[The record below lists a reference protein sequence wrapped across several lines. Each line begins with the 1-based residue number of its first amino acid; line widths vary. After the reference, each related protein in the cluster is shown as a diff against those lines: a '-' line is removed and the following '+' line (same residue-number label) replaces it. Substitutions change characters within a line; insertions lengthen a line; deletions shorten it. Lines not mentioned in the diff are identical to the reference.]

1 MNRFSITAGTV
12 ALGLTTAK
20 SRESLLQRCIKKLHF
35 NGTARPKAEPLVGV
49 DPQLIDE
56 TEWKPYQYHSPLYF
70 LVAHHP
76 HVVVATMF
84 SRKIQ

>member
-1 MNRFSITAGTV
+1 MNRISITAGTM

-35 NGTARPKAEPLVGV
+35 NGTARPKAEPLAS
-49 DPQLIDE
+49 DESQLIDE
-56 TEWKPYQYHSPLYF
+56 MEWKPHKDHSPLYF

-84 SRKIQ
+84 SRETR

>member
-20 SRESLLQRCIKKLHF
+20 STESLLQRCIKKLHF
-35 NGTARPKAEPLVGV
+35 NGTARPKAEPLVG
-49 DPQLIDE
+49 DESQLIDE
-56 TEWKPYQYHSPLYF
+56 TEPKPYRDHSPLYF
-70 LVAHHP
+70 LMAHYP

-84 SRKIQ
+84 SRETR

>member
-12 ALGLTTAK
+12 ALGLSTAK

-35 NGTARPKAEPLVGV
+35 NGTARPKAEPVAG
-49 DPQLIDE
+49 DDSQLIDE
-56 TEWKPYQYHSPLYF
+56 MEWKPHKFQSPLYF
-70 LVAHHP
+70 LMAHHP

-84 SRKIQ
+84 SREIR

>member
-35 NGTARPKAEPLVGV
+35 NGTARSEAEPLVG
-49 DPQLIDE
+49 DDSQLIDE
-56 TEWKPYQYHSPLYF
+56 MEWKPYKHHSPLYF

-84 SRKIQ
+84 SREIR